1 MLMQHLDANKKD
13 QGKGSSAINLKRKLD
28 TLETHSEELPS
39 SIYDDENNNNNNDN
53 KDDDKYKLTITQ
65 LQAAHMLYL
74 NLKNY
79 LRVGNTKIS
88 SETSS

>member
-1 MLMQHLDANKKD
+1 MLTQYMSANKKD

-28 TLETHSEELPS
+28 TIDTHSEELPS

-53 KDDDKYKLTITQ
+53 NNYDKDKVNVIQ
-65 LQAAHMLYL
+65 LQAAHILYL
-74 NLKNY
+74 NPKNY

-88 SETSS
+88 LETSS